1 MRKYIRVQLVEDI
14 DCPFPAFGN
23 KETGFVLK
31 LEDNKNLPSGVSIGP
46 KMVDDFIKEIHI
58 STLGTKTTMVRAVL
72 INGFEIVETSGCVD
86 EANYDEKIGAEVCLK
101 KIKDKIWFLLG
112 FLLQTANC
120 DLTDYIAGQIKK
132 NGLEY
137 LDELFNDLEKEI
149 FKMYKRD

>member
-1 MRKYIRVQLVEDI
+1 MDKEGEQVKGQKMGLALVMA
-14 DCPFPAFGN
+14 C
-23 KETGFVLK
+23 L
-31 LEDNKNLPSGVSIGP
+31 L
-46 KMVDDFIKEIHI
+46 
-58 STLGTKTTMVRAVL
+58 TLLGWNAYQTKTIAA
-72 INGFEIVETSGCVD
+72 SG
-86 EANYDEKIGAEVCLK
+86 DEKIGAEVCLK